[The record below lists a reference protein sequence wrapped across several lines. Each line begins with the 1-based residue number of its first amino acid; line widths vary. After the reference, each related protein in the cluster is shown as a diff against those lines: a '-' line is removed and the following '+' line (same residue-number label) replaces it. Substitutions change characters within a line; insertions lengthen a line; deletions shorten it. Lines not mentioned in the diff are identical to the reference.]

1 MKYIVQTIGLKKRYM
16 LGKVPVDALGGIDF
30 HVKEGEFVAILG
42 PSGSG
47 KSTLLNMIGAL
58 DLPTAGQVIIGG
70 KDISKM
76 NNNQLAELRQQIG
89 FVFQFFNLIPRLTAF
104 HNVELSMS
112 IQGISKSERIRK
124 TEQILQMV
132 GLGDRMHHKPS
143 ELSGG
148 EQQRVAIARAL
159 AKSPK
164 YLLLDEPTGNVDTKT
179 RDKIMEL
186 IIDLNRKYGMTIII
200 ITHDPE
206 IAKRAKRQIYLVD
219 GKLEQDLEK
228 SSILNQESISTGD
241 LENSKEILKKEA

>member
-1 MKYIVQTIGLKKRYM
+1 M
-16 LGKVPVDALGGIDF
+16 LGKVPVDALRGIDF

-70 KDISKM
+70 KDISEM

-104 HNVELSMS
+104 HNVELSMT

-132 GLGDRMHHKPS
+132 GLEDRMHHKPS

-164 YLLLDEPTGNVDTKT
+164 YLLMDEPTGNVDTKT

-186 IIDLNRKYGMTIII
+186 IINLNQKYRMTIII
-200 ITHDPE
+200 ITHDPA
-206 IAKRAKRQIYLVD
+206 IAKRAKRQIHLVD
-219 GKLEQDLEK
+219 GILEQDLEK

-241 LENSKEILKKEA
+241 LENPTEILKKEEA

>member
-1 MKYIVQTIGLKKRYM
+1 
-16 LGKVPVDALGGIDF
+16 
-30 HVKEGEFVAILG
+30 
-42 PSGSG
+42 
-47 KSTLLNMIGAL
+47 MIGAL

-70 KDISKM
+70 KDISEM

-104 HNVELSMS
+104 HNVELSMT

-132 GLGDRMHHKPS
+132 GLEDRMHHKPS

-164 YLLLDEPTGNVDTKT
+164 YLLMDEPTGNVDTKT

-206 IAKRAKRQIYLVD
+206 IAKRAKRQIHLVD
-219 GKLEQDLEK
+219 GILEQDLEK

-241 LENSKEILKKEA
+241 LENPTEILKKEEA

>member
-1 MKYIVQTIGLKKRYM
+1 M
-16 LGKVPVDALGGIDF
+16 LGEVPVWALKGIDF
-30 HVKEGEFVAILG
+30 YVKEGEFVSIIG

-76 NNNQLAELRQQIG
+76 NNNELAELRQQIG
-89 FVFQFFNLIPRLTAF
+89 FVFQFFNLISRLTAF
-104 HNVELSMS
+104 KNVELSMS
-112 IQGISKSERIRK
+112 IQKIPKSKRIRK
-124 TEQILQMV
+124 TEEILRMV
-132 GLGDRMHHKPS
+132 GLGDRMYHKPS

-159 AKSPK
+159 AKNPK

-179 RDKIMEL
+179 RDKIMDL
-186 IIDLNRKYGMTIII
+186 IIDLNKKYGMTIII

-206 IAKRAKRQIYLVD
+206 IAKRSRRMVHIVD
-219 GKLEQDLEK
+219 GRMIE
-228 SSILNQESISTGD
+228 SSEEYDFLNKDVMS
-241 LENSKEILKKEA
+241 NSDYKDVKQIVKEEV